1 MIGTGYMGYYILIGA
16 ISLVSWLVSRQL
28 KKKFEKYSK
37 VQLRNGMSGAE
48 IATKMLADHGI
59 RDVEVISTPGRL
71 TDHYNP
77 ANKTVNLSEA
87 VYNQRNAAAAA
98 VAAHECGH
106 AVQHATAYQWLT
118 MRSKLVPVVQITSSM
133 SQWVVF
139 GGVALMASNALGAA
153 GQYVAIAGLVMMA
166 FATLFSVVT
175 LPVEYDASNRALAW
189 LKNKNI
195 VSQEEYKGSEDA
207 LKWAARTYLVA
218 AIGAIASLLYWA
230 LQVFGGRD

>member
-1 MIGTGYMGYYILIGA
+1 MFGYYILIGVIA
-16 ISLVSWLVSRQL
+16 LASWLVSNTL
-28 KKKFEKYSK
+28 KRKFAKYSK

-48 IATKMLADHGI
+48 IAEKMLADHGI
-59 RDVEVISTPGRL
+59 RDVEVISTSGQL

-77 ANKTVNLSEA
+77 KNKTVNLSES

-106 AVQHATAYQWLT
+106 AVQHAQAYSWLQ
-118 MRSKLVPVVQITSSM
+118 MRSTLVPVVTITSSM

-139 GGVALMASNALGAA
+139 GGIALMATNLIGGMGFYIA
-153 GQYVAIAGLVMMA
+153 VAGLIMMA
-166 FATLFSVVT
+166 FATVFSVVT

-195 VSQEEYKGSEDA
+195 VSQEEYVGSEDA

-218 AIGAIASLLYWA
+218 ALGAVASLLYWA

>member
-1 MIGTGYMGYYILIGA
+1 MIGYYILLGGIA
-16 ISLVSWLVSRQL
+16 LVSWLVSSKL
-28 KKKFEKYSK
+28 KKKFAKYSK

-48 IATKMLADHGI
+48 IAEKMLADHGI

-77 ANKTVNLSEA
+77 KNKTVNLSES
-87 VYNQRNAAAAA
+87 VYNKRNAASAA

-106 AVQHATAYQWLT
+106 AVQHAQAYEWLK
-118 MRSKLVPVVQITSSM
+118 MRSALVPVVSVTSGM
-133 SQWVVF
+133 SQWVVI
-139 GGVALMASNALGAA
+139 GGLMLGAA
-153 GQYVAIAGLVMMA
+153 AGLGIGYYVAVAGLVMMG
-166 FATLFSVVT
+166 FATLFSFIT

-189 LKNKNI
+189 LKNKNM
-195 VSQEEYKGSEDA
+195 VSQEEYAGSEDA

-218 AIGAIASLLYWA
+218 AIGALASLVYWG